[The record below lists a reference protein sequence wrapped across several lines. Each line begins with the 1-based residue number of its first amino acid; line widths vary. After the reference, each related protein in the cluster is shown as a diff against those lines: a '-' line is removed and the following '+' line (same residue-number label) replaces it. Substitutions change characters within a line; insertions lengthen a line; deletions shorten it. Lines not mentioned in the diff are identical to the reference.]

1 MWNLDF
7 FVSLLLALNDFYA
20 VAMKSGSTLCFLG
33 DLLCKNLLAQ
43 VAVHT

>member
-20 VAMKSGSTLCFLG
+20 VAMKCGSTLCFLG

-43 VAVHT
+43 VAIHT